1 VKQSDDDESTQG
13 LVMRDVLKGGTNDRM
28 NIIFSMGSG
37 WLGHKPYIYAVTN
50 WWNSSAPKQ
59 ICGRPGHPC
68 LSIQH
73 SGGYQ
78 FGRNKKDHSSSL
90 FLGFWTLILVVVP
103 VVWQSLVVD
112 MIPLLLLVMALLL
125 LYREGIG
132 VAGIKDMV
140 SDVSAALNYIDGH
153 YESSN
158 GGAQS
163 TCSMYLARSS
173 DGASSGGIYQTR
185 FYGGVEVLPTH
196 SHVAPP
202 MDSHS
207 SMLTIPQR
215 DTSGAVG
222 RNIGGNSIVYGI
234 LRSAVVWALDHIM
247 FTTIL

>member
-1 VKQSDDDESTQG
+1 VKQSDDDESTQD
-13 LVMRDVLKGGTNDRM
+13 LVIRDVLKGGTNDRM
-28 NIIFSMGSG
+28 NIIFSWDRVG
-37 WLGHKPYIYAVTN
+37 WAINPTFTPSRTGGT
-50 WWNSSAPKQ
+50 
-59 ICGRPGHPC
+59 RPPQNKYVGDPVIPR
-68 LSIQH
+68 LPIRH
-73 SGGYQ
+73 SGGYL
-78 FGRNKKDHSSSL
+78 FGRNKKDYSSSL
-90 FLGFWTLILVVVP
+90 FLGFWTLILVVVT

-125 LYREGIG
+125 LYKEGIG

-163 TCSMYLARSS
+163 TCSLYLARSS
-173 DGASSGGIYQTR
+173 DGASSGGIYRTR

-234 LRSAVVWALDHIM
+234 LRSAVVWALGHIM